1 MMEYSWP
8 GNVRELENVI
18 ERAIITSE
26 NTSLNIEALPSDEKS
41 IEDNLPLEELERN
54 HLIKTLEKTY
64 WKISGPGGAAEI
76 LKMNPETLRSKMR
89 KLSIKRNNSK

>member
-1 MMEYSWP
+1 MMDYSWP

-26 NTSLNIEALPSDEKS
+26 TNSLNIETLPSDEKS
-41 IEDNLPLEELERN
+41 IDDNLPLEELEKN
-54 HLIKTLEKTY
+54 HIIKTLEKTY

-89 KLSIKRNNSK
+89 KLKIKRYNSK

>member
-1 MMEYSWP
+1 MDYSWP

-26 NTSLNIEALPSDEKS
+26 NNFLDIEIFHSDEKS
-41 IEDNLPLEELERN
+41 IADDLPLEELERN
-54 HLIKTLEKTY
+54 HIIKTLEKTY

-89 KLSIKRNNSK
+89 KLNIKRNNSK